1 MGNRTL
7 KTVLLVLTP
16 LLVLL
21 CGTTFALML
30 RQTAP
35 LDNQFEAAVVNC
47 TVVESFNGTQK
58 TSIAVKN
65 NAPTDQPPSNIPA
78 YLRVRL
84 VSYWVDS
91 DGNIV
96 SKPSEMPDISV
107 VNGWIKGADNTF
119 YYPDPVDPGAST
131 PNLLGAAIGLEQD
144 PDGYRQVIEVFADA
158 IQSKPAEAVTGSWG
172 VSLSNSKIS
181 AVP

>member
-47 TVVESFNGTQK
+47 TVVESFDGAQK
-58 TSIAVKN
+58 TRIAVKN

-84 VSYWVDS
+84 VSYWVDG
-91 DGNIV
+91 DGNII
-96 SKPSEMPDISV
+96 SKPSEMPEITIAD
-107 VNGWIKGADNTF
+107 GWIKGADNTF
-119 YYPDPVDPGAST
+119 YYSYPVDPGAST
-131 PNLLGAAIGLEQD
+131 PNLLGADIDLEQD
-144 PDGYRQVIEVFADA
+144 SDGYRQVIEVFADA
-158 IQSKPAEAVTGSWG
+158 IQSKPESAVTESWG
-172 VSLSNSKIS
+172 NYPFQK
-181 AVP
+181 